1 METDLFI
8 YVSAHRD
15 LEENGWVSTAG
26 EGGLRTPRL
35 VGSALSGGGERRGW
49 LVCGALGVGFGHI
62 TSSLRLWAQHML
74 LSLPD
79 PESSGREP
87 VTRALL
93 YDKDTFRF
101 WGGREMIEF
110 TVRVAHRALPCGFQ
124 GTLLL
129 RSFLLRVVG
138 ATSSWEFQAV
148 RVAKP
153 VGFLG
158 NERLV
163 NQAKGPQG
171 VKPCLS
177 RV

>member
-1 METDLFI
+1 MSLRAETLKRMAGF
-8 YVSAHRD
+8 
-15 LEENGWVSTAG
+15 STAG
-26 EGGLRTPRL
+26 GGGLRTPRL
-35 VGSALSGGGERRGW
+35 VCSAVSGGGGRRRW
-49 LVCGALGVGFGHI
+49 LVCGALGVGCGRI
-62 TSSLRLWAQHML
+62 TSSLRLPAKHML
-74 LSLPD
+74 LALPD
-79 PESSGREP
+79 PESSGREL

-101 WGGREMIEF
+101 WGGDREMTAF
-110 TVRVAHRALPCGFQ
+110 PVRAAHRATCGPQ
-124 GTLLL
+124 GRAPL
-129 RSFLLRVVG
+129 RGVG
-138 ATSSWEFQAV
+138 AAGTWEFQAV

-177 RV
+177 HV

>member
-1 METDLFI
+1 METDVFI
-8 YVSAHRD
+8 YVSARRD
-15 LEENGWVSTAG
+15 LEENGWVLHRRWRGFEDPAARLLRREWGRRAPTVACLWG
-26 EGGLRTPRL
+26 PGGGLRPHHL
-35 VGSALSGGGERRGW
+35 FPPSAGKAHAARP
-49 LVCGALGVGFGHI
+49 
-62 TSSLRLWAQHML
+62 
-74 LSLPD
+74 PD
-79 PESSGREP
+79 PESSGREL

-101 WGGREMIEF
+101 WGGDREMTAF
-110 TVRVAHRALPCGFQ
+110 PVRAAHRATCGPQ
-124 GTLLL
+124 GRAPL
-129 RSFLLRVVG
+129 RGVG
-138 ATSSWEFQAV
+138 AAGTWEFQAV

-177 RV
+177 HV